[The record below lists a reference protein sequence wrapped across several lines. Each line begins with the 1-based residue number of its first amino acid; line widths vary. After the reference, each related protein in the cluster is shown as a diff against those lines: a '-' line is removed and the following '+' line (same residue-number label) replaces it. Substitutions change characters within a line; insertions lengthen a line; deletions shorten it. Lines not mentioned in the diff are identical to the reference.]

1 MRSYEIIITDQN
13 DKPKVVAGLF
23 NGTFTSQTK
32 SKTTIPGALNV
43 ELDLPIYS
51 WDAPLDGAAVRVW
64 GVGLP
69 LLSQAT
75 DFNPSFDNKK
85 YCNIQISGG
94 MAKGLPLANPKQ
106 FGVLLKGQIQQAFGN
121 WQGTAQTLDF
131 VVTFPSG
138 TSRQPRNIIFN
149 CKNGEPFAA
158 AIKNTLNTA
167 FKDLPKPPA
176 ISVNIDPKL
185 IAYQDEPAYY
195 ENLAQF
201 ASYLNEK
208 SKSIIRNPNYYGIKI
223 ANNIDG
229 SIRVYDG
236 AVPVDKPTQIE
247 FQDLIGQ
254 PTWIAPYTL
263 GFKVVMRS
271 GIQVGDRVLMPKV
284 VPAQFKQFGLA
295 LTTPQTQSQYKTT
308 SNFQGEFT
316 VAMVRHLGNFRQ
328 RDPNSWVTVIEAFS
342 TGSV

>member
-1 MRSYEIIITDQN
+1 MRRYEINITDETGN
-13 DKPKVVAGLF
+13 PKVVDGVF
-23 NGTFTSQTK
+23 NGTFTSYK
-32 SKTTIPGALNV
+32 NGATIPGALNV
-43 ELDLPIYS
+43 ELDLPVYS

-75 DFNPSFDNKK
+75 DFNPSFDNSTF
-85 YCNIQISGG
+85 CNIQIKAG
-94 MAKGLPLANPKQ
+94 MAKGLPLANSEQ
-106 FGVLLKGQIQQAFGN
+106 YGVILEGQIQQAFGN
-121 WQGTAQTLDF
+121 WQGTAQTLDL
-131 VVTFPSG
+131 VVTFPCG
-138 TSRQPRNIIFN
+138 TARQPRNIIFN

-158 AIKNTLNTA
+158 AIENTLNTA
-167 FKDLPKPPA
+167 FKDLPNPPA
-176 ISVNIDPKL
+176 VKVNIDSNL

-201 ASYLNEK
+201 ASFLNSK
-208 SKSIIRNPNYYGIKI
+208 SKSIIRNPDYYGIKI
-223 ANNIDG
+223 ANNSDNVIN
-229 SIRVYDG
+229 VYDG
-236 AVPVDKPTQIE
+236 AIPAPTVTQIA

-263 GFKVVMRS
+263 SFKVVMRS
-271 GIQVGDRVLMPKV
+271 GIQVGDRILMPKI

-308 SNFQGEFT
+308 SGFQGEFT
-316 VAMVRHLGNFRQ
+316 VSMVRHLGNFRQ
-328 RDPNSWVTVIEAFS
+328 RDANAWVTVVEAFT